1 MPLQKGE
8 VMKKSIAFIT
18 IVAVLSYSPIK
29 CQLAELGQAAVYYLV
44 GDRFNTANKQ
54 YGKYLAHQV
63 LNTNGTI
70 ATVIA
75 DDLRHVLNAAW
86 RHVMATTYLTEA
98 NNYLK
103 NPGDRASEADRLNFQ
118 YALANTVGREA
129 TLAGLAYEAGRSC
142 LSIRDMD
149 AAAMN
154 LFDKLQN
161 YDTQRMIA
169 LRDDGNVTHDALV
182 AEPSSFFSV
191 GSWQGAGNA
200 VMRDLLNTSLV
211 PLYIAA
217 GLMVHWLA
225 QLTGPAV
232 RAIATNKNKQAM
244 ALNQEPWF
252 RAVNTLTAYPLTV
265 FAKPYVMSALAS
277 GRSAIGLN
285 TNDSSLEQV
294 YDAAYT
300 TGDKSLFGYYGLKA
314 TCLVLTMLGAR
325 LLAQLRHA
333 HQG

>member
-1 MPLQKGE
+1 
-8 VMKKSIAFIT
+8 MKASKLFVAF
-18 IVAVLSYSPIK
+18 ACVLFCSDPIK
-29 CQLAELGQAAVYYLV
+29 CQFRDIINVALYYGV
-44 GDRFNTANKQ
+44 GGGFNFANKQ

-63 LNTNGTI
+63 LNANGTI

-75 DDLRHVLNAAW
+75 DDSRHILNAAW
-86 RHVMATTYLTEA
+86 RHVMASTYLTEA

-103 NPGDRASEADRLNFQ
+103 NPGESASEADRLNYQ

-142 LSIRDMD
+142 LAIYDMNTAAMSLFDTLRNYDSQKMD
-149 AAAMN
+149 AQ
-154 LFDKLQN
+154 K
-161 YDTQRMIA
+161 MIA
-169 LRDDGNVTHDALV
+169 LSDNGNVTHNAV
-182 AEPSSFFSV
+182 SREPSSFFSV
-191 GSWQGAGNA
+191 NSWQGAGNA
-200 VMRDLLNTSLV
+200 VAHDPLNTSLV

-252 RAVNTLTAYPLTV
+252 RAINTLTAYPLTV
-265 FAKPYVMSALAS
+265 FAKPYVLSALAS
-277 GRSAIGLN
+277 GRSYVGLK

-294 YDAAYT
+294 YDAAYA

-314 TCLVLTMLGAR
+314 AWLVLTMLLAKVQ
-325 LLAQLRHA
+325 AQLHHA
-333 HQG
+333 HAH